1 MLFAAAGLWASP
13 ITLPNAQQGENGQVF
28 ELQDYRWVQ
37 VVVKRIPTLIDCS
50 FEVVTG
56 APSVHVELISE
67 RNFRQFSRN
76 LPYDTLEATEVG
88 HSGRFQRLMET
99 PGRYRVLIRNHQGAA
114 PVAVSLVVHT
124 EVDPQNGDV
133 SAGVT
138 PLRRL
143 VVILASLMVFSGT
156 VMWSGRRL
164 MRAWR
169 KR

>member
-1 MLFAAAGLWASP
+1 VGLLASP
-13 ITLPNAQQGENGQVF
+13 ITLPTAPQGDNGQVF

-37 VVVKRIPTLIDCS
+37 VVVRRIPTLIDCS
-50 FEVVTG
+50 FQVVTG
-56 APSVHVELISE
+56 APSVHVELVSE
-67 RNFRQFSRN
+67 QDFRQFSRR
-76 LPYDTLEATEVG
+76 LPYETLEATETG

-99 PGRYRVLIRNHQGAA
+99 PGRYRVLIRNRQGAA
-114 PVAVSLVVHT
+114 PVAVSLAVRT

-143 VVILASLMVFSGT
+143 VVILASLMIFSGT

-164 MRAWR
+164 LRAWR